1 MINFELLANTA
12 QYYKVKFFKINLYLR
27 LSLSL
32 SFCHGTTPGR
42 YQKAYRKRRRQRKKV
57 EENHTKKQRIQQLH
71 PRVRVMMN

>member
-32 SFCHGTTPGR
+32 SWDDTRQIPKSL
-42 YQKAYRKRRRQRKKV
+42 QEKKKAA
-57 EENHTKKQRIQQLH
+57 
-71 PRVRVMMN
+71 